1 MRIRGN
7 AMGSVGVVQPGQAA
21 RIVSDDGPMRLLILG
36 GTWYLGR
43 AIGELA
49 LDAGWQVTTFNR
61 GVSAPDL
68 AGVEVVRGD
77 RERPEDL
84 RRLAEHGPWDA
95 VVDTIG
101 YIPRQVLDAATA
113 LSAVAGHY
121 VFLSSV
127 NVYTGWP
134 NEPLDDDSALF
145 ACPPDAD
152 ATFGADLGYAGQYGA
167 LKAGCER
174 AVVTALGADRSTVL
188 RPGIILGPR
197 EYVGRLTWWLGRA
210 VRGGQLLVPGP
221 ATRAI
226 QPIDVRDVAQF
237 ALHCATA
244 QIAGAYNVTAPLG
257 HGTFADLIG
266 GCIAETKADT
276 EPVWV
281 DPDWLI
287 DHGVEQWTELPLWRT
302 HPGVWAV
309 DSSRAFAAGLRCRLL
324 RDTIAETWTWMTSGG
339 AAITGKGEA
348 ARAADHG
355 LPPTGKPSC
364 WRPGGR
370 PVRPAAA
377 RAASREW

>member
-1 MRIRGN
+1 MR
-7 AMGSVGVVQPGQAA
+7 PGQAA
-21 RIVSDDGPMRLLILG
+21 QTISDDGAMRLLILG

-68 AGVEVVRGD
+68 AGVHAIRGD
-77 RERPEDL
+77 RERAEDL

-95 VVDTIG
+95 VIDTIG
-101 YIPRQVLDAATA
+101 YVPKQVLDAANA
-113 LSAVAGHY
+113 LAPAVGHY
-121 VFLSSV
+121 VFLSTV

-145 ACPPDAD
+145 ACPADAD
-152 ATFGADLGYAGQYGA
+152 AAYGADLGYAGQYGA

-174 AVVTALGADRSTVL
+174 AVVTALGGDRSTVL
-188 RPGIILGPR
+188 RPGIILGPH

-210 VRGGQLLVPGP
+210 ARGGQLLAPGSS
-221 ATRAI
+221 TRSI

-237 ALHCATA
+237 ALHCATE

-257 HGTFADLIG
+257 HGTFADLID

-287 DHGVEQWTELPLWRT
+287 RRGVEQWTELPLWRT

-309 DSSRAFAAGLRCRLL
+309 DSRRAFAAGLRCRPL
-324 RDTIAETWTWMTSGG
+324 RDTVAGTWTWMTHGG
-339 AAITGKGEA
+339 AAITGEGEA
-348 ARAADHG
+348 GRAADHG
-355 LPPTGKPSC
+355 LTPDREAELLAAWQQAGQASGNA
-364 WRPGGR
+364 GGA
-370 PVRPAAA
+370 P
-377 RAASREW
+377 